1 MPCRPAIGGKGGR
14 EGGRKERR
22 KEGGRKEVEGGGG
35 WREACHFINTMTTVA
50 TDTTKSKTAAI
61 EAQLLELQLCDL
73 GVPVGLLTQGAFCQL
88 SVEGL
93 QGQVGLT
100 SPS

>member
-1 MPCRPAIGGKGGR
+1 MGR
-14 EGGRKERR
+14 EGGREEER
-22 KEGGRKEVEGGGG
+22 KEGKKEEGKKLRVGGG